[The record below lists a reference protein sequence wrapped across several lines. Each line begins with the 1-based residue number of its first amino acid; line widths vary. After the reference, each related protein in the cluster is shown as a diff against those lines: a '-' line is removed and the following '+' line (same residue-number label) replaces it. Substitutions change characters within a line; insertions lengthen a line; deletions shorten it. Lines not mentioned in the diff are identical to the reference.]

1 MNVSA
6 AEPLLL
12 TIQLC
17 DEESFEEEELQVA
30 WSDNEEAESHRP
42 PADVL
47 RVGHQQEVVST
58 PPHAAKA
65 VVTEHVED
73 VYFHSVTGALQDKP
87 RIIILIIT
95 AGKTAVLYHTS
106 KMFPV

>member
-1 MNVSA
+1 MNASA

-12 TIQLC
+12 AARLC
-17 DEESFEEEELQVA
+17 DEESFEEEELQA
-30 WSDNEEAESHRP
+30 AGSDNEEAEGYRP

-47 RVGHQQEVVST
+47 RVGHQQEVVGT

-73 VYFHSVTGALQDKP
+73 VNLHSVTGALQDKCT
-87 RIIILIIT
+87 ITILSWEN
-95 AGKTAVLYHTS
+95 VC
-106 KMFPV
+106 PV

>member
-1 MNVSA
+1 MNASA

-12 TIQLC
+12 TTLLC
-17 DEESFEEEELQVA
+17 YEESFEEEELQVA
-30 WSDNEEAESHRP
+30 WSNNEKAEGHRP

-65 VVTEHVED
+65 VITEHVED
-73 VYFHSVTGALQDKP
+73 VNFHSLTGALQDKCT
-87 RIIILIIT
+87 IIIFIIT
-95 AGKTAVLYHTS
+95 AGKTTVLYYTS
-106 KMFPV
+106 EVYPV